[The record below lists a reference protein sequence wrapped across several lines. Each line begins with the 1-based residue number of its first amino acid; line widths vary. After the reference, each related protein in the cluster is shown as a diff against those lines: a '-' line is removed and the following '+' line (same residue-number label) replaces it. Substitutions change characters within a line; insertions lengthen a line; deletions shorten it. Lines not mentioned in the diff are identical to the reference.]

1 MVGGM
6 KSNFSI
12 LIIDDDHF
20 VTESLSE
27 FLAIKEYSVIVA
39 ENGKTGL
46 KHFEMYH
53 PPIVLLDQELPDK
66 NGLDICREILDLDP
80 FVKIIFI
87 TAHASIRYAVDA
99 MQTGAFNYLPKP
111 FSLEELLISI
121 QMASKSLKLEGKL
134 KVQEYQDKR
143 KRSEA
148 KLIGHSEA
156 IVHLRSQIDLAAA
169 SEAAV
174 LITGETGVGKNLIAK
189 EIHRRQN
196 RREPYLTI
204 NCSAI
209 PENLIESEYFG
220 HEKGTFTGADARR
233 EGIFELADGGT
244 LVLDEIG
251 DIPYH
256 LQSKLLSVLEEKQ
269 VRRIGSAHPIHVD
282 VRIIALT
289 NRDLTK
295 AIQEKHFRED
305 LYYRLAVIHIEV
317 PALRQHVQDIPELA
331 RFFTASFCGGD
342 AAISDEQLSRLAAY
356 SWPGNV
362 RELRNIIERASLLR
376 QGDDIRPAELLTLSN
391 PGAMDMACMPAPP
404 SATHAIMPLEEIIR
418 QHIAG
423 ALQACGGNKS
433 QAAKR
438 LGLSLSTLKR
448 KLKSYENETPA
459 NRSKMTY

>member
-1 MVGGM
+1 MTS
-6 KSNFSI
+6 KSTI

-27 FLAIKEYSVIVA
+27 FLGLQSYHVIVA
-39 ENGKTGL
+39 QDGKTGL

-80 FVKIIFI
+80 FVKVIFI
-87 TAHASIRYAVDA
+87 TAHASIPYAVDA
-99 MQTGAFNYLPKP
+99 MQSGAFNYLPKP

-121 QMASKSLKLEGKL
+121 QMAAKSLKLEGKI
-134 KVQEYQDKR
+134 KVQEYENKR
-143 KRSEA
+143 KRTGT
-148 KLIGHSEA
+148 KLIGHSDA
-156 IVHLRSQIDLAAA
+156 IAQLRGQIKLAAA
-169 SEAAV
+169 SDAAV
-174 LITGETGVGKNLIAK
+174 LITGETGVGKNLIAR
-189 EIHRRQN
+189 EIHRRQG

-220 HEKGTFTGADARR
+220 YEKGTFTGADTRR

-289 NRDLTK
+289 NRDLTQ
-295 AIQEKHFRED
+295 AIQEKLFRED
-305 LYYRLAVIHIEV
+305 LYYRLAVIHIKV
-317 PALRQHVQDIPELA
+317 PALRQHIEDLPALA
-331 RFFTASFCGGD
+331 RHFTANFCGGEVD
-342 AAISDEQLSRLAAY
+342 LSEEQLVRLSDY
-356 SWPGNV
+356 PWPGNV

-376 QGDDIRPAELLTLSN
+376 QGNGIRPAELLSAAD
-391 PGAMDMACMPAPP
+391 PGSLGVICKPTP
-404 SATHAIMPLEEIIR
+404 SPTALDITPLENVIQ
-418 QHIAG
+418 QHIAR

-433 QAAKR
+433 QAAKH

-448 KLKSYENETPA
+448 KLKSYDN
-459 NRSKMTY
+459 

>member
-1 MVGGM
+1 M
-6 KSNFSI
+6 KSKFDI
-12 LIIDDDHF
+12 LIIDDDQF
-20 VTESLSE
+20 VTESLAE
-27 FLAIKEYSVIVA
+27 FLSMNEYNALIA
-39 ENGKTGL
+39 DNGASGL
-46 KHFEMYH
+46 DHFETYH

-66 NGLDICREILDLDP
+66 KGLDVCRDILELDP
-80 FVKIIFI
+80 SVKIIFI

-134 KVQEYQDKR
+134 KAQEYENKR
-143 KRSEA
+143 KRTGT
-148 KLIGHSEA
+148 KLIGRSDAMEQ
-156 IVHLRSQIDLAAA
+156 LRDQINLAAA
-169 SEAAV
+169 ADSPV
-174 LITGETGVGKNLIAK
+174 LITGETGVGKNLISK

-196 RREPYLTI
+196 AREPYLTI

-220 HEKGTFTGADARR
+220 HEKGAFTGADTRR

-269 VRRIGSAHPIHVD
+269 VRRIGSAHPINVD

-289 NRDLTK
+289 NRDLAK
-295 AIQEKHFRED
+295 AIREKHFRED
-305 LYYRLAVIHIEV
+305 LYYRLAVIHIKV
-317 PALRQHVQDIPELA
+317 PTLREHMEDVPELA
-331 RFFTASFCGGD
+331 KYLTGIFCGGNVT
-342 AAISDEQLSRLAAY
+342 ISDSQLDRLMAY

-376 QGDDIRPAELLTLSN
+376 QGNEIRPAELLATSSTES
-391 PGAMDMACMPAPP
+391 AEMDCLERQSLTA
-404 SATHAIMPLEEIIR
+404 ATIMPLEEIIKR
-418 QHIAG
+418 HILG
-423 ALQACGGNKS
+423 ALKACDGNKS
-433 QAAKR
+433 HTAKQ

-448 KLKSYENETPA
+448 KLKVYEN
-459 NRSKMTY
+459 

>member
-1 MVGGM
+1 M
-6 KSNFSI
+6 KSKFNI
-12 LIIDDDHF
+12 LIIDDDEF

-27 FLAIKEYSVIVA
+27 FLSMNEYNSIIA
-39 ENGKTGL
+39 QTGETGL

-66 NGLDICREILDLDP
+66 RGLDVCRDILELDP

-121 QMASKSLKLEGKL
+121 QMASKSLQLEGKL
-134 KVQEYQDKR
+134 KAQEYENKR
-143 KRSEA
+143 KRTGAQLIGRSEA
-148 KLIGHSEA
+148 TEQ
-156 IVHLRSQIDLAAA
+156 LRSQINLAAA
-169 SEAAV
+169 SDSPV

-196 RREPYLTI
+196 EREPYLTI

-269 VRRIGSAHPIHVD
+269 VRRIGSAHPIDVD

-289 NRDLTK
+289 NRDLAQ
-295 AIQEKHFRED
+295 AIQEKNFRED
-305 LYYRLAVIHIEV
+305 LYYRLAVIHIKV
-317 PALRQHVQDIPELA
+317 PTLRQHMEDIPELA
-331 RFFTASFCGGD
+331 RYFSTNFCGGEVT
-342 AAISDEQLSRLAAY
+342 ISHGQLERLKTY

-376 QGDDIRPAELLTLSN
+376 QGNEIRPAELLGTSGPDCGEVN
-391 PGAMDMACMPAPP
+391 CVEMASLA
-404 SATHAIMPLEEIIR
+404 ADAIRPLDEVIR
-418 QHIAG
+418 HHIMG
-423 ALQACGGNKS
+423 ALRACGGNKS
-433 QAAKR
+433 QTAKQ

-448 KLKSYENETPA
+448 RLRSYENPMAQTGPI
-459 NRSKMTY
+459 

>member
-1 MVGGM
+1 MTS
-6 KSNFSI
+6 KSTI

-27 FLAIKEYSVIVA
+27 FLGLQAYHVIVA
-39 ENGKTGL
+39 QDGKTGL
-46 KHFEMYH
+46 KRFEMYH

-80 FVKIIFI
+80 FVKVIFI
-87 TAHASIRYAVDA
+87 TAHASIPYAVDA

-121 QMASKSLKLEGKL
+121 QMAAKSLKLEGKI
-134 KVQEYQDKR
+134 KVQEYENKR
-143 KRSEA
+143 KRTEA
-148 KLIGHSEA
+148 KLIGHSDA
-156 IVHLRSQIDLAAA
+156 IAQLRGQIKLAAA
-169 SEAAV
+169 SDAAV
-174 LITGETGVGKNLIAK
+174 LITGETGVGKNLIAR
-189 EIHRRQN
+189 EIHRRQG

-220 HEKGTFTGADARR
+220 YEKGTFTGADTRR

-269 VRRIGSAHPIHVD
+269 VRRIGSAHPINVD
-282 VRIIALT
+282 VRIVALT
-289 NRDLTK
+289 NRDLTQ
-295 AIQEKHFRED
+295 AIQEKLFRED
-305 LYYRLAVIHIEV
+305 LYYRLAVIHIKV
-317 PALRQHVQDIPELA
+317 PALRQHIEDLPALA
-331 RFFTASFCGGD
+331 RHFTANFCGGEV
-342 AAISDEQLSRLAAY
+342 ALSEEQLGRLAAY
-356 SWPGNV
+356 PWPGNV

-376 QGDDIRPAELLTLSN
+376 QGDGIRPAELLSSADPGSLGVICRPTPPPLS
-391 PGAMDMACMPAPP
+391 PDI
-404 SATHAIMPLEEIIR
+404 TPLEDVVR
-418 QHIAG
+418 QHIAR

-433 QAAKR
+433 QAAKH

-448 KLKSYENETPA
+448 KLKSYEN
-459 NRSKMTY
+459 

>member
-1 MVGGM
+1 M
-6 KSNFSI
+6 KSKFDI
-12 LIIDDDHF
+12 LIIDDDQF

-27 FLAIKEYSVIVA
+27 FLSMNDYSALVA
-39 ENGKTGL
+39 ENGNTGL
-46 KHFEMYH
+46 THFETYH

-66 NGLDICREILDLDP
+66 NGLAVCRDILDLDP
-80 FVKIIFI
+80 SAKIIFI

-134 KVQEYQDKR
+134 KAQEYENKR
-143 KRSEA
+143 NRTETE
-148 KLIGHSEA
+148 LIGGSRA
-156 IVHLRSQIDLAAA
+156 MNQLRDQIDLAAA
-169 SEAAV
+169 SESAV

-189 EIHRRQN
+189 EIHRRQS

-220 HEKGTFTGADARR
+220 HEKGAYTGADARR
-233 EGIFELADGGT
+233 EGIFELADSGT

-269 VRRIGSAHPIHVD
+269 VRRVGSSHPVDVD

-289 NRDLTK
+289 NRDLNR
-295 AIQEKHFRED
+295 AIRERRFRED
-305 LYYRLAVIHIEV
+305 LYYRLAVIHIKL
-317 PALRQHVQDIPELA
+317 PALKRHMEDIPDLVHYFSA
-331 RFFTASFCGGD
+331 NFCGAGVSV
-342 AAISDEQLSRLAAY
+342 SDHQIDRLMTY

-362 RELRNIIERASLLR
+362 RELRNIIERAALLR
-376 QGDDIRPAELLTLSN
+376 KGDEIRPADLLATSSN
-391 PGAMDMACMPAPP
+391 GTAEMDCLETQTPTPD
-404 SATHAIMPLEEIIR
+404 SIVPLEAIVK
-418 QHIAG
+418 QHILG
-423 ALQACGGNKS
+423 ALKACDGNKS
-433 QAAKR
+433 QTAKQ

-448 KLKSYENETPA
+448 KLKSYEQ
-459 NRSKMTY
+459 SSV